1 MSIITISRMYG
12 SGGSDVA
19 ALVAASL
26 GWHLLDNALVD
37 AVAERLGVPVAEV
50 EEREERVPTL
60 VQRLAASLALSAPEI
75 LPGPST
81 ATLPPSEEQLIA
93 VTERIIEEACARG
106 NVVLVGRGA
115 QSMLAARSDVI
126 HAYCYAPPAAMAA
139 RVAER
144 YGMSL
149 RDAARQVEEHNHQR
163 EQYVRKYWRRSWSA
177 FENYHLCLN
186 TEWLGIEGAAE
197 MIVRLAREKFGVA
210 TGSDGGSVGSVG
222 AG

>member
-19 ALVAASL
+19 AHVATSL

-60 VQRLAASLALSAPEI
+60 VQRLAASLAMSAPEI

-81 ATLPPSEEQLIA
+81 ATLPPSEERLIT
-93 VTERIIEEACARG
+93 VTERIIQEACARG

-115 QSMLAARSDVI
+115 AR
-126 HAYCYAPPAAMAA
+126 A
-139 RVAER
+139 RRRER
-144 YGMSL
+144 
-149 RDAARQVEEHNHQR
+149 H
-163 EQYVRKYWRRSWSA
+163 RRSRR
-177 FENYHLCLN
+177 
-186 TEWLGIEGAAE
+186 LG
-197 MIVRLAREKFGVA
+197 
-210 TGSDGGSVGSVG
+210 
-222 AG
+222 

>member
-12 SGGSDVA
+12 SGGSEVA
-19 ALVAASL
+19 ALVATAL
-26 GWHLLDNALVD
+26 GWQLLDNALVD
-37 AVAERLGVPVAEV
+37 AVAERLGVTVAEV

-60 VQRLAASLALSAPEI
+60 VQRLAASLAMSAPEI
-75 LPGPST
+75 LPGPAT
-81 ATLPPSEEQLIA
+81 ATLPPSEERLIA

-126 HAYCYAPPAAMAA
+126 HAFCYAPPAALAA
-139 RVAER
+139 SIAER

-149 RDAARQVEEHNHQR
+149 KDAARAVEEHNRQR
-163 EQYVRKYWRRSWSA
+163 EQYVRKYWKRSWSA

-186 TEWLGIEGAAE
+186 TEWLGLEGAAE
-197 MIVRLAREKFGVA
+197 IVLRLAREKFA
-210 TGSDGGSVGSVG
+210 DTGMPGDGSVSGTRD
-222 AG
+222 

>member
-19 ALVAASL
+19 AHVATSL

-60 VQRLAASLALSAPEI
+60 VQRLAASLAMSAPEI

-81 ATLPPSEEQLIA
+81 ATLPPSEERLIT
-93 VTERIIEEACARG
+93 VTERIIQEACARG

-126 HAYCYAPPAAMAA
+126 HAYCYAPPAALAA
-139 RVAER
+139 RIA
-144 YGMSL
+144 L
-149 RDAARQVEEHNHQR
+149 RDGISLKEAARQVEEHNNQR
-163 EQYVRKYWRRSWSA
+163 EQYVRKHWKRSWSA

-186 TEWLGIEGAAE
+186 TEWLGIEGAAA
-197 MIVRLAREKFGVA
+197 IVVRLARERFGA
-210 TGSDGGSVGSVG
+210 ASGPGGDDLAPRR